1 MEQYNIIR
9 IKIEDKDQFLLDH
22 PDIKYFE
29 TTHPDG
35 NITIWRKVGTVPDNT
50 QIPLG
55 QYDSEG
61 KFHFIDN
68 DGWEHICYN
77 PKALAERCRFLYN
90 LRNKR
95 RR

>member
-1 MEQYNIIR
+1 MGQYKIFR

-29 TTHPDG
+29 TIHPGG
-35 NITIWRKVGTVPDNT
+35 NITMWNKVYETGTVPDNVRS
-50 QIPLG
+50 PFG

-68 DGWEHICYN
+68 DGWEHTCYN
-77 PKALAERCRFLYN
+77 PKTLAERRKFLY
-90 LRNKR
+90 KR
-95 RR
+95 HI